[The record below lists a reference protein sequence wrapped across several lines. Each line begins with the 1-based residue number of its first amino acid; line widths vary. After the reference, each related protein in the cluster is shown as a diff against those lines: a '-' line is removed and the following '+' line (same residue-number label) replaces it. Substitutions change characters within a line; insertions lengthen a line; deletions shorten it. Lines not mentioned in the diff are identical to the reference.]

1 MKKAV
6 SVFLVLLMLAGV
18 FSFTSSAAIIGEN
31 PDGTTIDLVEQGD
44 GVEFNRGT
52 IIENRGSV
60 GTNYG
65 VIKKNYGIVA
75 FQRAD
80 SVIENHGGTIR
91 NLFNGTVKNFD
102 GKVETVFGGKVLL
115 FGGSVDDNYGGT
127 VIEYKKVTLDLTG
140 ASTEGLTEENG
151 EQWIEKG
158 GEFVIIPDEG
168 LVFENAPVISGG
180 DIVDNGD
187 GTYTVKNITG
197 DITLEAKGK
206 EPAAEPQPEAKKTQF
221 ELFAEMLYLLF
232 TLLAH
237 LLMSL

>member
-1 MKKAV
+1 MKKAI

-18 FSFTSSAAIIGEN
+18 FSFASSAAIIGEN
-31 PDGTTIDLVEQGD
+31 PDGTTIDLVKEGD

-65 VIKKNYGIVA
+65 VIEKNYGTVA
-75 FQRAD
+75 FHRAD

-91 NLFNGTVKNFD
+91 NLFNGTVKNF
-102 GKVETVFGGKVLL
+102 GGSVNTVFGGKVLL

-127 VIEYKKVTLDLTG
+127 VIEYKKVTLDIIG
-140 ASTEGLTEENG
+140 AAATGLTEENG
-151 EQWIEKG
+151 GLWIEKN
-158 GEFVIIPDEG
+158 GEFVIAADEDFI
-168 LVFENAPVISGG
+168 FEVAPTVSGG
-180 DIVDNGD
+180 DIIDNGD

-197 DITLEAKGK
+197 DITLEARAAAKPTT
-206 EPAAEPQPEAKKTQF
+206 EPTAEKTQS
-221 ELFAEMLYLLF
+221 ELFMEMLFLLVK
-232 TLLAH
+232 LLAH